1 MVCEMNDYLL
11 TSPQGF
17 PMHSLGVP
25 VSASE
30 EFPGKTCR
38 RQPVLWACH

>member
-17 PMHSLGVP
+17 PMHSSGVP